1 MSASTVPVLATP
13 RLHLRALRVE
23 DAPAI
28 YAYAHDAAVAR
39 FVSWPRHRSLD
50 DATAFLKYVAEAVA
64 SGRELHWALARRDD
78 DALVGAA
85 GVRLQG
91 HRVELGYAIAQPRWG
106 RGYATEAATRIVEWA
121 FDNPGIVRV
130 WAYCHV
136 DNGASARVL
145 EKAGMVREGRLS
157 AWVVFPNLD
166 GAAGDCWCY
175 ARVRR

>member
-50 DATAFLKYVAEAVA
+50 DATAFLKYAAEAVA
-64 SGRELHWALARRDD
+64 SGRELQWALARRDD

-85 GVRLQG
+85 GVSLQG
-91 HRVELGYAIAQPRWG
+91 HRVELGYVVAQPRWG
-106 RGYATEAATRIVEWA
+106 RGYAADAATRA
-121 FDNPGIVRV
+121 
-130 WAYCHV
+130 V
-136 DNGASARVL
+136 D
-145 EKAGMVREGRLS
+145 
-157 AWVVFPNLD
+157 W
-166 GAAGDCWCY
+166 
-175 ARVRR
+175 